1 MSVEAPN
8 NLKFQS
14 LQSINLPPK
23 KTTDP
28 HGFRQLFQT
37 QSSKYEQRPDHSP
50 KSPKNSTFWME
61 YPSADQKNIE
71 DALSKITSL
80 KQDGLLKFTNI
91 KPNQLTFSEVLKGV
105 QDNSRVKH
113 LIIRHSSLSDHHIQ
127 TISKVL
133 QLNDGIAWLVLDHNK
148 IDDRGVRHL
157 AHGLANNLEIKHV
170 VLADNDIGDDGAVAL
185 SQSLKH
191 HPNVESLWLQGNDIG
206 DLGAESLIQMMDE
219 SQTLETI
226 DLRDNKIS
234 SKKREMIEMVCE
246 KKGIRYYG

>member
-8 NLKFQS
+8 NIKFQS
-14 LQSINLPPK
+14 LQSINVPPK

-28 HGFRQLFQT
+28 HGFRQLFET

-50 KSPKNSTFWME
+50 KSPKNGTFWME

-105 QDNSRVKH
+105 EDNSRVKH
-113 LIIRHSSLSDHHIQ
+113 LIIRQSSLSDHHIQ

-148 IDDRGVRHL
+148 IDDRGVRYL

-206 DLGAESLIQMMDE
+206 DVGAESIINMIEDHP
-219 SQTLETI
+219 TLRTI
-226 DLRDNKIS
+226 DIRDNQMS
-234 SKKREMIEMVCE
+234 ESKKNLLIKVCE
-246 KKGIRYYG
+246 KSNARCYA